1 MWTHALVTTRRF
13 LVCIP
18 IVFPSQIIDFWNKI
32 DSTRKVGIARF
43 NFRELFR
50 NGTWVKQTFSLVA
63 PGTRHKATK
72 ILPCS
77 DTMAQQDAQIHANRN
92 GQYHTYRN
100 SHTHLHINSLPVKLS
115 DETRQ
120 GKGGGLCKANQT
132 LAPAALCISSTS
144 TPRPAFTIVI
154 NIIITFISIII
165 ITKDTYGR
173 RCNCQLVKETFQSL

>member
-1 MWTHALVTTRRF
+1 
-13 LVCIP
+13 
-18 IVFPSQIIDFWNKI
+18 
-32 DSTRKVGIARF
+32 
-43 NFRELFR
+43 
-50 NGTWVKQTFSLVA
+50 
-63 PGTRHKATK
+63 
-72 ILPCS
+72 
-77 DTMAQQDAQIHANRN
+77 MAQQDAQIHANRN
-92 GQYHTYRN
+92 AQYHTYK

-165 ITKDTYGR
+165 ITKDTYVIF
-173 RCNCQLVKETFQSL
+173 N

>member
-50 NGTWVKQTFSLVA
+50 NGTWVKQTFSLVTS
-63 PGTRHKATK
+63 GTRHKETK
-72 ILPCS
+72 ILPYS
-77 DTMAQQDAQIHANRN
+77 DTMAQQDAQIQANRN
-92 GQYHTYRN
+92 AQYVILIYRK

-144 TPRPAFTIVI
+144 TPRQALT
-154 NIIITFISIII
+154 IIIIII
-165 ITKDTYGR
+165 ITIITIIFKDSYGGVILNWSR
-173 RCNCQLVKETFQSL
+173 KNYRA

>member
-1 MWTHALVTTRRF
+1 
-13 LVCIP
+13 
-18 IVFPSQIIDFWNKI
+18 
-32 DSTRKVGIARF
+32 
-43 NFRELFR
+43 
-50 NGTWVKQTFSLVA
+50 
-63 PGTRHKATK
+63 
-72 ILPCS
+72 
-77 DTMAQQDAQIHANRN
+77 MAQQDAQIHANRKA
-92 GQYHTYRN
+92 QYHTYRK

-165 ITKDTYGR
+165 ITKDTYVIF
-173 RCNCQLVKETFQSL
+173 N